1 MILLTINNNPIGV
14 IISVFAAMMLQPH
27 SPQLAIMSSFQLVL
41 NQIDY
46 DKLSIA
52 GIGLLLIV
60 YLLQYQRLNI
70 E

>member
-1 MILLTINNNPIGV
+1 MILLAINNNPIGV

-27 SPQLAIMSSFQLVL
+27 SSQLAIMSCFQLVL

-52 GIGLLLIV
+52 GIGLFIA
-60 YLLQYQRLNI
+60 NI
-70 E
+70 FAAVSKV